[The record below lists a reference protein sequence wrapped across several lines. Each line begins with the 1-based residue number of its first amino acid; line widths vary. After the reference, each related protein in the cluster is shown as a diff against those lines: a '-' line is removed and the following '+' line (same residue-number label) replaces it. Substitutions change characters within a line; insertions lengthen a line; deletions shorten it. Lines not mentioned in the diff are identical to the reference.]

1 MIDSTRPLLQ
11 INGVTKV
18 YQAGRGQEVVALEN
32 FNLTIPDSPARIV
45 AVAGESGSG
54 KSTLAGIVLGFIQ
67 PTSGQII
74 FRDHSVERLSRRDRA
89 IYRRHVQAVFQDP
102 YGVFNPFYRIR
113 HAFDVAIRNFKLAH
127 SRGDARKLVEDA
139 LSIVGLR
146 GDEILDRY
154 PYQLSGGQRQRVMMA
169 RAYLLHPDL
178 IVADEPVSMIDA
190 SLRASILAI
199 MERMRDID
207 GISFIYITHDLSTAH
222 QISDEI
228 YVLYQGS
235 TVEHGATSDVLDNP
249 THPYARALIASI
261 PEIDR
266 RWEGEIEGLNEEP
279 QRGKGA
285 SGCSFYPRCEHRMDR
300 CLSAPPSLF
309 QISSEGEPHRSAC
322 YLYESSAS
330 EQQSEPIQKDGQS

>member
-1 MIDSTRPLLQ
+1 VTDAPRTLLE
-11 INGVTKV
+11 INGVTKL
-18 YQAGRGQEVVALEN
+18 YRTPHGQEVVALQD
-32 FNLTIPDSPARIV
+32 FNLMIPDKPARIV

-54 KSTLAGIVLGFIQ
+54 KSTLASLVLGFIK
-67 PTSGQII
+67 PTSGEII
-74 FRDHSVERLSRRDRA
+74 FRDRSVERLTRGQRA

-113 HAFDVAIRNFKLAH
+113 HVFDLAIRNFKLAR
-127 SRGDARKLVEDA
+127 SRSEARNLVEEA
-139 LSIVGLR
+139 LSVVGLR
-146 GDEILDRY
+146 SEEILDRY

-190 SLRASILAI
+190 SLRASILSI
-199 MERMRDID
+199 MERMRDTD

-228 YVLYQGS
+228 YLLYQGA
-235 TVEHGATSDVLDNP
+235 TVEHGSTVDVLENP

-266 RWEGEIEGLNEEP
+266 RWEGEITGLNEES
-279 QRGKGA
+279 QQAETG
-285 SGCSFYPRCEHRMDR
+285 SGCCFYPRCEQRMDR
-300 CLSAPPSLF
+300 CLSAQPALF
-309 QISSEGEPHRSAC
+309 SILSASEPHRSAC
-322 YLYESSAS
+322 YLYER
-330 EQQSEPIQKDGQS
+330 EEDGER

>member
-1 MIDSTRPLLQ
+1 M
-11 INGVTKV
+11 TKT
-18 YQAGRGQEVVALEN
+18 YRAGRGQEVVALQD
-32 FNLTIPDSPARIV
+32 FNLTIPDKPARIV

-67 PTSGQII
+67 PTSGQIV
-74 FRDHSVERLSRRDRA
+74 FRDKSVEHLTRSERA
-89 IYRRHVQAVFQDP
+89 TYRRHVQAVFQDP

-113 HAFDVAIRNFKLAH
+113 HVFDLAIRNFKLAR
-127 SRGDARKLVEDA
+127 SRSEARTLVEDA
-139 LSIVGLR
+139 LSVVGLR
-146 GDEILDRY
+146 GEEILDRY

-199 MERMRDID
+199 MERMRDVD

-228 YVLYQGS
+228 YLLYQGA
-235 TVEHGATSDVLDNP
+235 TVEHGSTVDVLENP
-249 THPYARALIASI
+249 KHPYAQALIASI

-266 RWEGEIEGLNEEP
+266 RWEGEIEGLNEESYRT
-279 QRGKGA
+279 QTA
-285 SGCSFYPRCEHRMDR
+285 VGCRFYPRCDRRMDR
-300 CLSAPPSLF
+300 CLSAQPPLVP
-309 QISSEGEPHRSAC
+309 IAPAGEPHRSAC
-322 YLYESSAS
+322 YLY
-330 EQQSEPIQKDGQS
+330 DGTPTLEGGER